1 MAIKRE
7 KIQPKGI
14 HVRMMAGQ
22 PAYTQVVTVSGT
34 GRQIFVA
41 GQLARD
47 ADGNCVGK
55 GDMRA
60 QIQQVGENIKACL
73 EAAGA
78 TLADIVKTNTY
89 VTDFE
94 EFSKRRHAD
103 ALFRRRHADQHDGRS
118 TPPCRP
124 QFHDRD
130 RGDRLRRQL
139 TAWGTLPNPPPLAGE
154 GRVGR
159 CGGNANAIINDF
171 VMVNSPTP
179 LISPRFNTFDLKDAI
194 DRPQPGQSA

>member
-7 KIQPKGI
+7 KIQPQGL
-14 HVRMMAGQ
+14 HVVMRAGH
-22 PAYTQVVTVSGT
+22 PAYTHVVTVSGT
-34 GRQIFVA
+34 GKMVFVA

-47 ADGNCVGK
+47 ANGNCVGK

-94 EFSKRRHAD
+94 EFSKHGDMRMRYFGPGTPTSTTVEIRR
-103 ALFRRRHADQHDGRS
+103 
-118 TPPCRP
+118 
-124 QFHDRD
+124 
-130 RGDRLRRQL
+130 
-139 TAWGTLPNPPPLAGE
+139 LAGPDFMIE
-154 GRVGR
+154 IE
-159 CGGNANAIINDF
+159 AIAFADN
-171 VMVNSPTP
+171 
-179 LISPRFNTFDLKDAI
+179 
-194 DRPQPGQSA
+194 

>member
-1 MAIKRE
+1 MPRSRRIIENRIIRKGDAMAIKRE

-14 HVRMMAGQ
+14 HVRIMAGQ

-60 QIQQVGENIKACL
+60 QIQQVGENIKTCL

-78 TLADIVKTNTY
+78 TLADIVKTPIP
-89 VTDFE
+89 
-94 EFSKRRHAD
+94 S
-103 ALFRRRHADQHDGRS
+103 
-118 TPPCRP
+118 
-124 QFHDRD
+124 
-130 RGDRLRRQL
+130 
-139 TAWGTLPNPPPLAGE
+139 
-154 GRVGR
+154 
-159 CGGNANAIINDF
+159 
-171 VMVNSPTP
+171 SPTTRS
-179 LISPRFNTFDLKDAI
+179 SP
-194 DRPQPGQSA
+194 S

>member
-7 KIQPKGI
+7 KIQPAGI

-22 PAYTQVVTVSGT
+22 AAYTQVVTVSGS

-47 ADGNCVGK
+47 PDGNCVGK

-60 QIQQVGENIKACL
+60 QIEQVGENIKTCL
-73 EAAGA
+73 AAAGA

-94 EFSKRRHAD
+94 EFQKH
-103 ALFRRRHADQHDGRS
+103 
-118 TPPCRP
+118 
-124 QFHDRD
+124 
-130 RGDRLRRQL
+130 GDMRLRYFGPATPTSTTVEVRR
-139 TAWGTLPNPPPLAGE
+139 LAHPDFMIE
-154 GRVGR
+154 VE
-159 CGGNANAIINDF
+159 AIAF
-171 VMVNSPTP
+171 V
-179 LISPRFNTFDLKDAI
+179 D
-194 DRPQPGQSA
+194 

>member
-14 HVRMMAGQ
+14 HVRMMAEQ

-94 EFSKRRHAD
+94 EFSKNGDMRMRISAPPRRPA
-103 ALFRRRHADQHDGRS
+103 RRSRS
-118 TPPCRP
+118 
-124 QFHDRD
+124 
-130 RGDRLRRQL
+130 
-139 TAWGTLPNPPPLAGE
+139 AA
-154 GRVGR
+154 
-159 CGGNANAIINDF
+159 
-171 VMVNSPTP
+171 SPVP
-179 LISPRFNTFDLKDAI
+179 IS
-194 DRPQPGQSA
+194 

>member
-47 ADGNCVGK
+47 ADGNCIGK

-60 QIQQVGENIKACL
+60 QIQQVGENIKTCL
-73 EAAGA
+73 QSVGA

-89 VTDFE
+89 VTDYE
-94 EFSKRRHAD
+94 EFAKHGDMRMRYFGPATLTSTTVEVRR
-103 ALFRRRHADQHDGRS
+103 
-118 TPPCRP
+118 
-124 QFHDRD
+124 
-130 RGDRLRRQL
+130 
-139 TAWGTLPNPPPLAGE
+139 LAGLDFMIE
-154 GRVGR
+154 IE
-159 CGGNANAIINDF
+159 AIAF
-171 VMVNSPTP
+171 V
-179 LISPRFNTFDLKDAI
+179 DD
-194 DRPQPGQSA
+194 

>member
-7 KIQPKGI
+7 KIQPQGI

-22 PAYTQVVTVSGT
+22 PAYSQVVTVSGT
-34 GRQIFVA
+34 GRHIFVA

-47 ADGNCVGK
+47 PQANCVGK

-60 QIQQVGENIKACL
+60 QIQHVGKNIKTCL

-94 EFSKRRHAD
+94 EFSKHGDMRMRYFGPATLTSTTVEIRR
-103 ALFRRRHADQHDGRS
+103 
-118 TPPCRP
+118 
-124 QFHDRD
+124 
-130 RGDRLRRQL
+130 
-139 TAWGTLPNPPPLAGE
+139 LAGP
-154 GRVGR
+154 
-159 CGGNANAIINDF
+159 DF
-171 VMVNSPTP
+171 MIESKRSPSSTTDP
-179 LISPRFNTFDLKDAI
+179 DF
-194 DRPQPGQSA
+194 

>member
-22 PAYTQVVTVSGT
+22 PAYSQTVTVTGT

-78 TLADIVKTNTY
+78 SLVDIVKTNTY

-94 EFSKRRHAD
+94 EFSKHGDMRMRYFGPATPTSTTVEIRR
-103 ALFRRRHADQHDGRS
+103 
-118 TPPCRP
+118 
-124 QFHDRD
+124 
-130 RGDRLRRQL
+130 
-139 TAWGTLPNPPPLAGE
+139 LAGPDFMIE
-154 GRVGR
+154 IE
-159 CGGNANAIINDF
+159 AIAF
-171 VMVNSPTP
+171 V
-179 LISPRFNTFDLKDAI
+179 D
-194 DRPQPGQSA
+194 G

>member
-7 KIQPKGI
+7 KIQPKGM
-14 HVRMMAGQ
+14 HVRMMGGQ
-22 PAYTQVVTVSGT
+22 PAYTHVVTVSGT

-47 ADGNCVGK
+47 AHGNCVGK

-94 EFSKRRHAD
+94 EFQKHGDMRIRFFGPAMPTSTTVEVRR
-103 ALFRRRHADQHDGRS
+103 
-118 TPPCRP
+118 
-124 QFHDRD
+124 
-130 RGDRLRRQL
+130 
-139 TAWGTLPNPPPLAGE
+139 LAGPDFMIE
-154 GRVGR
+154 IE
-159 CGGNANAIINDF
+159 AIAF
-171 VMVNSPTP
+171 VDN
-179 LISPRFNTFDLKDAI
+179 
-194 DRPQPGQSA
+194 

>member
-1 MAIKRE
+1 VICVIEASLSAYNRE
-7 KIQPKGI
+7 PHYTERGRDGDQA
-14 HVRMMAGQ
+14 REDSAAGHPCQ
-22 PAYTQVVTVSGT
+22 DDGGPAGLYPGRHTVSGT

-47 ADGNCVGK
+47 ADGNCVGR

-94 EFSKRRHAD
+94 EFSKHGDMRMRYFGPATPTSTTVEIRR
-103 ALFRRRHADQHDGRS
+103 
-118 TPPCRP
+118 
-124 QFHDRD
+124 
-130 RGDRLRRQL
+130 
-139 TAWGTLPNPPPLAGE
+139 LAGPDFMIE
-154 GRVGR
+154 IE
-159 CGGNANAIINDF
+159 AIAF
-171 VMVNSPTP
+171 VDN
-179 LISPRFNTFDLKDAI
+179 
-194 DRPQPGQSA
+194 